1 MKTLWEFNLNQGM
14 VEVLTALAPSL
25 ISVVVFGVYMVIEK
39 GLTPARA
46 YTVLSLLNLLQFP
59 LNNLVSGWN

>member
-1 MKTLWEFNLNQGM
+1 M

-46 YTVLSLLNLLQFP
+46 YTVLSLLNLLQVLKKKIKRYLLKP
-59 LNNLVSGWN
+59 L